1 MQIHV
6 VSPGETL
13 QAIARQYNQAPGLI
27 ARFNALTAPYT
38 LAVGQALVILDITRT
53 YQVQAGDT
61 LDGLA
66 SANGLSPVQLLQR
79 NPNLAGQTALY
90 PGQTLVLELGETPLR
105 EIQVSG
111 YAYPYVNPAVLRG
124 ILPYATY
131 LIPFTYGI
139 RLDGSLVELRDEPL
153 IALAR
158 EYGALPLMHLSTLT
172 ENDSF
177 STSRAELVFQNPALA
192 ARLRQQVVEQIQQR
206 GYEGLDID
214 FEFLGADNAQ
224 DYVNFVAQMR
234 AAVNALGYE
243 LIVALAPKTYAGQPG
258 LLYQGHSY
266 PDLAAAADGVLLMTY
281 EWGYTYGPP
290 MAVAPLPSVRRVLDY
305 AVTEMPP
312 DKILM
317 GFPNYGYDWTL
328 PFRPGSTRAD
338 SISNEYAVQL
348 AVRYRAEIQFDETA
362 RTPYFNYLDASGAAH
377 EVWFEDA
384 RSAQAKLE
392 LVAEYGFRGIGV
404 WNFMRPFVQ
413 GWAVLQ
419 SLYTVAK
426 LPSALG

>member
-13 QAIARQYNQAPGLI
+13 QAIARRYNQIPGLI
-27 ARFNALTAPYT
+27 ARFNGLTAPYT
-38 LAVGQALVILDITRT
+38 LAVGQALAILDIART
-53 YQVQAGDT
+53 YQVQPGDT
-61 LDGLA
+61 LDSIARQSGITL
-66 SANGLSPVQLLQR
+66 LQLFQR
-79 NPNLAGQTALY
+79 NPNLAGRTVVY
-90 PGQTLVLELGETPLR
+90 PGETLVLELGETPIR

-111 YAYPYVNPAVLRG
+111 YAYPYVNIQVLRG

-153 IALAR
+153 IALAG

-172 ENDSF
+172 ENDNF
-177 STSRAELVFQNPALA
+177 STSRAELVFQNPDLA
-192 ARLRQQVVEQIQQR
+192 ARLQAEVLDQIRQR

-214 FEFLGADNAQ
+214 FEFLGAENAQ
-224 DYVNFVAQMR
+224 DYVTFVTQIR

-243 LIVALAPKTYAGQPG
+243 LIVALAPKTYAAQPG

-266 PDLAAAADGVLLMTY
+266 PDLASAADGVLLMTY

-305 AVTEMPP
+305 AITEMPP
-312 DKILM
+312 EKILM

-362 RTPYFNYLDASGAAH
+362 QTPYFNYLDPAGAAH

-384 RSAQAKLE
+384 RSVQAKLE

-404 WNFMRPFVQ
+404 WNFMRPFDQ
-413 GWAVLQ
+413 GWSVLQ
-419 SLYTVAK
+419 SLYTIAK
-426 LPSALG
+426 LPSGL